1 MEEKNKRRPAGKLN
15 RKNREFAVIAYAF
28 LAIFVLLMGY
38 FIYFQVALS
47 EDFINNPYNKRQ
59 ELFEQQV
66 VRGSIY
72 SADGVILAETLT
84 DADGNETRSYPYANM
99 FAHVVGYSNHGKTGI
114 ESTENFHLLRS
125 NVSTAEKV
133 LGDLQAEK
141 SLGDHVVTTLS
152 YDLQKAAYDAI
163 GVYRGA
169 VVVMEPATGKI
180 LAMVSKP
187 DFNPNTIS
195 EDWSI
200 VTAEDNNKSQLLNRA
215 TQGLYPPGSTFKIL
229 TTLEYL
235 RENPDYEDYYY
246 NCSGAL
252 TVDNNVIHCYGNASH
267 GGEDLKSS
275 FAHSCN
281 TSYASLGL
289 NLNIG
294 SFQELCSDMLF
305 NASLPIDLEYKKSSF
320 VLEEGDSAAD
330 IMETSIGQG
339 KTLVTPFH
347 MALITCAIA
356 NDGMLM
362 KPYVID
368 HIENANHDVVEQ
380 YKPSEYQELIP
391 AEQAAIL
398 QDFMKT
404 VVQEGTGRKLKDQ
417 SYEAA
422 GKTGSAEYSTGSDS
436 SHSWFVGYAHHEG
449 KEDIAVAVLVEQ
461 AGSGSE
467 YALPIAKEI
476 FDSYYGE

>member
-1 MEEKNKRRPAGKLN
+1 M
-15 RKNREFAVIAYAF
+15 IAYVF

-47 EDFINNPYNKRQ
+47 ENFINNPYNKRQ
-59 ELFEQQV
+59 ELFEKQV

-72 SADGVILAETLT
+72 SADGEVLAETLT
-84 DADGNETRSYPYANM
+84 DADGTETRNYPYANM

-114 ESTENFHLLRS
+114 ESIENFHLLRS

-133 LGDLQAEK
+133 IGDLQAEK
-141 SLGDHVVTTLS
+141 SPGDSVVTTLS

-169 VVVMEPATGKI
+169 VVVMEPSTGKI

-187 DFNPNTIS
+187 DYDPNTIP
-195 EDWSI
+195 EDWEI
-200 VTAEDNNKSQLLNRA
+200 MTAADNNKSQLLNRA

-229 TTLEYL
+229 TTLEYI
-235 RENPDYEDYYY
+235 REHPAYEEYYY
-246 NCSGAL
+246 NCNGAL
-252 TVDNNVIHCYGNASH
+252 TVEDNVIHCYANASH

-289 NLNIG
+289 GLDINRFR
-294 SFQELCSDMLF
+294 SLCSDMLF
-305 NASLPIDLEYKKSSF
+305 NSELPIALEYKKSSF

-330 IMETSIGQG
+330 VMETSIGQG

-347 MALITCAIA
+347 MALITCAVA

-368 HIENANHDVVEQ
+368 HIENANHEVVEQ
-380 YKPSEYQELIP
+380 YKPEEYKQLIP
-391 AEQAAIL
+391 ADQAEVM
-398 QDFMKT
+398 QEFMKT
-404 VVQEGTGRKLKDQ
+404 VVQEGTARKLKEQ

-436 SHSWFVGYAHHEG
+436 SHSWFVGYAHKEG

-476 FDSYYGE
+476 FDSYYAE

>member
-1 MEEKNKRRPAGKLN
+1 MKEKNRDKRT
-15 RKNREFAVIAYAF
+15 RKSSQNREFAVVAYSF

-38 FIYFQVALS
+38 LIYFQAALS
-47 EDFINNPYNKRQ
+47 EQFINNPYNKRQ

-66 VRGSIY
+66 VRGSI
-72 SADGVILAETLT
+72 STADGVVVAETLT
-84 DADGNETRSYPYANM
+84 GADGAEVRHYPYDNM

-114 ESTENFHLLRS
+114 EALENFHLLRS
-125 NVSTAEKV
+125 NVSAAEKV
-133 LGDLQAEK
+133 IEDLQAVK
-141 SLGDHVVTTLS
+141 NRGDNVVTTLS
-152 YDLQKAAYDAI
+152 FDLQKAAYEAI

-187 DFNPNTIS
+187 DYNPNTIV
-195 EDWSI
+195 EDWSLL
-200 VTAEDNNKSQLLNRA
+200 TAEDNDKSQLLNRA

-235 RENPDYEDYYY
+235 AEHPDYQNYQYH
-246 NCSGAL
+246 CSGVL
-252 TVDNNVIHCYGNASH
+252 TVDNNVIHCYANTRH
-267 GGEDLKSS
+267 GQEDLMSS

-289 NLNIG
+289 DLDIG
-294 SFQELCSDMLF
+294 RFGELCGSMLF
-305 NASLPIDLEYKKSSF
+305 NSSLPLPLEYKQSSF
-320 VLEEGDSAAD
+320 VLKEGDSAAD

-368 HIENANHDVVEQ
+368 HIENANQGLVEQ
-380 YKPSEYQELIP
+380 YRSAEYRQLLKTEDAAVMQEFL
-391 AEQAAIL
+391 
-398 QDFMKT
+398 KN
-404 VVQEGTGRKLKDQ
+404 VVQEGTGREFKDA
-417 SYEAA
+417 SYEVA
-422 GKTGSAEYSTGSDS
+422 GKTGSAEYHTGSDS
-436 SHSWFVGYAHHEG
+436 SHSWFVGYAHMDG
-449 KEDIAVAVLVEQ
+449 KEDIAVAVLAER

-476 FDSYYGE
+476 FDSYYKE